1 MHSFTLFVKISFN
14 ADLTR
19 YASRLRQHL
28 SYKLKLGHIC
38 SLVPTPALSP
48 QPRLQFKSAVD
59 ACLQLSPKGKCLLTS
74 PHGPIRTL
82 DVSRSILMI
91 RMFDRVQYQYFNSD
105 VSTWDISRVRE
116 EHA

>member
-14 ADLTR
+14 ADLTS

-59 ACLQLSPKGKCLLTS
+59 ARLQLSPKGKCLTS
-74 PHGPIRTL
+74 PHGPIGTW

-91 RMFDRVQYQYFNSD
+91 RMFDRVQYFNSD